1 MSFRIEEKLFI
12 RRENLIQFKDYLF
25 KKKAI
30 KLYDSRIIKS
40 LYFDNI
46 KLDMYNDSIEGLVPR
61 KKIRIRTYPNEINKK
76 RGFEIKNSTV
86 EGRYK
91 KREIIS
97 KIENDQKISNGILDN
112 QYGTCF
118 PKVFVKYSRE
128 YLSVDNVRIS
138 IDQNIIYEDFLTKNF
153 STDKR
158 IIVELKT
165 SIDKNIDELIN
176 DFPMQRT
183 RFSKYCYAIE
193 NLNNFK
199 KQIV

>member
-12 RRENLIQFKDYLF
+12 RKENLIQFKEYLF
-25 KKKAI
+25 KKKAV
-30 KLYDSRIIKS
+30 KLYNPRIIKS
-40 LYFDNI
+40 LYFDNE

-61 KKIRIRTYPNEINKK
+61 KKIRIRSYPNEINKK
-76 RGFEIKNSTV
+76 IFYEIKNSTV
-86 EGRYK
+86 EGRFK

-97 KIENDQKISNGILDN
+97 NEKSNSRISNGIIDN
-112 QYGTCF
+112 QYGICF

-128 YLSVDNVRIS
+128 YLSIDNVRIS
-138 IDQNIIYEDFLTKNF
+138 IDQNISYEDFLTKKI
-153 STDKR
+153 SSDKR

-165 SIDKNIDELIN
+165 SIDKNVDELIS

-193 NLNNFK
+193 NLNNFN